1 MPALREKS
9 KRTNRL
15 VARIAPEDKALLER
29 AAALEGA
36 SLATFVVS
44 HVRTAAQEVIRQH
57 DLIRLNEAESQRF
70 ITALLSPPG
79 HPTARFAQALDLYRP
94 LIRSIGAGSCTPQTA
109 HCRPNRASKA

>member
-1 MPALREKS
+1 MPAIREKS

-79 HPTARFAQALDLYRP
+79 QPSQRFAQALELYR
-94 LIRSIGAGSCTPQTA
+94 QTVTEL
-109 HCRPNRASKA
+109 